1 MIYTY
6 YNYNYNYNNIQ
17 MITIVINVI
26 YMTIII
32 VGFLFVSIVEK
43 KQQGENETQNS
54 KVLTLISDELL
65 GQIEFCIARTLRDD
79 MMRLLQY

>member
-1 MIYTY
+1 
-6 YNYNYNYNNIQ
+6 

-43 KQQGENETQNS
+43 KRNNRGKKQNS

-65 GQIEFCIARTLRDD
+65 G
-79 MMRLLQY
+79 